1 MAQTERNGLAI
12 LEFADPPAW
21 EFWLDEHHASASGVW
36 LKLAKRGAAGA
47 TVTYAQALEVALCFG
62 WIDGQKAA
70 LDESF
75 WLQRFTARGP
85 RSRWSQINRQKA
97 TELIELGRMRPAGLA
112 QVDAARA
119 DGRWAAAYEPQ
130 SRATVP
136 PDLQAALD
144 AEPEAKA
151 FFETL
156 TGAARYAFCY
166 RLTTVKR
173 PETRAR
179 RIARY
184 VELLR
189 AGRTLHDR

>member
-1 MAQTERNGLAI
+1 MAQIERNGLAI

-21 EFWLDEHHASASGVW
+21 ELWLDEHHASAPGVW
-36 LKLAKRGAAGA
+36 LKLAKRGAARA

-70 LDESF
+70 FDESF

-97 TELIELGRMRPAGLA
+97 TELIELGRVRPAGLA

-144 AEPEAKA
+144 AEPAAKA

-166 RLTTVKR
+166 RLTTIKR
-173 PETRAR
+173 PETRAK
-179 RIARY
+179 RIAQY

-189 AGRTLHDR
+189 ARRTLHDR